1 MTEAPA
7 NKPRRGAGKVAFL
20 AHLEAFKEMFKAG
33 HGQRTVFDQ
42 YESELGISYS
52 QFNRYHAKYIET
64 GATANGHQR
73 EGQEQQQKAQPSAAA
88 GRTSNDSGT
97 GSTTPAPPQNAPGT
111 DAGTGKKPARPKVFQ
126 HNPNSGNDRDDLI

>member
-20 AHLEAFKEMFKAG
+20 AHLETFKEMFKAG

-64 GATANGHQR
+64 GATADGHQR
-73 EGQEQQQKAQPSAAA
+73 EGQEHQQKAQPSAPA
-88 GRTSNDSGT
+88 GRTGSDSGT
-97 GSTTPAPPQNAPGT
+97 SSAAPAPPQSIP
-111 DAGTGKKPARPKVFQ
+111 GKKSGKPKVFQ

>member
-7 NKPRRGAGKVAFL
+7 NKPRRGAGKIAFL
-20 AHLEAFKEMFKAG
+20 AHLETFKEMFKAG

-42 YESELGISYS
+42 YENELGISYS

-64 GATANGHQR
+64 GATADGHQR
-73 EGQEQQQKAQPSAAA
+73 EGQEQQPQAKPSAPE
-88 GRTSNDSGT
+88 GRTSHDSGT
-97 GSTTPAPPQNAPGT
+97 SGAAPAPSATGT
-111 DAGTGKKPARPKVFQ
+111 SSKPAKPKVFQ